1 MVRTIRHYF
10 ELIKFSHSIF
20 ALPFA
25 LISALIA
32 FDGKIDF
39 QKTSLIILAMVFARS
54 AAMAFNRYIDR
65 DVDAKNPR
73 TKTRH
78 LPAKIL
84 NKAQVLFFII
94 TVSFLFILTT
104 YFINFLAFLLAV
116 PALII
121 LFFYSYT
128 KRFTAFS
135 HLFLGA
141 ALAISPVGAWVAIK
155 GEIFNVIP
163 LILFGVVLFW
173 VAGFDIL
180 YSLQDYQFDKKNK
193 LFSIPAQFGL
203 KKAILISRF
212 FHLVMFILYCFFL
225 WSLRGP
231 GLLWLSAVLVAGAL
245 VYQHSLV
252 KDKDLSRLD
261 MAFFSANGY
270 LSLSL
275 LLFFVLALFT
285 F

>member
-1 MVRTIRHYF
+1 MYQTIKNYL

-32 FDGKIDF
+32 FNGKVDF
-39 QKTSLIILAMVFARS
+39 QKIGLIILAMVFARS

-73 TKTRH
+73 TKSRH
-78 LPAKIL
+78 LPANIL
-84 NKAQVLFFII
+84 NKYQVLLFIFI
-94 TVSFLFILTT
+94 TCFLFVFTT
-104 YFINFLAFLLAV
+104 YFINALAFFLSV
-116 PALII
+116 PALLI
-121 LFFYSYT
+121 LFFYSFT
-128 KRFTAFS
+128 KRFTSWS
-135 HLFLGA
+135 HLFLGM
-141 ALAISPVGAWVAIK
+141 ALAVSPVGAWVAIR

-163 LILFGVVLFW
+163 LLLFGVVLFW

-180 YSLQDYQFDKKNK
+180 YSLQDFKFDQKNK
-193 LFSIPAQFGL
+193 LFSIPAQFGV
-203 KKAILISRF
+203 KNAILFSRF
-212 FHLVMFILYCFFL
+212 FHLIMFGLYCFFV
-225 WSLRGP
+225 WSLKGP
-231 GLLWLSAVLVAGAL
+231 EFLWLSIGLVAIAL
-245 VYQHSLV
+245 IYQHSLV

-261 MAFFSANGY
+261 AAFFSANGY

-275 LLFFVLALFT
+275 LVFFVLALFT

>member
-1 MVRTIRHYF
+1 MFRTIRHYL

-39 QKTSLIILAMVFARS
+39 QKIGLVILAMVFARS
-54 AAMAFNRYIDR
+54 AAMAFNLYIDR

-73 TKTRH
+73 TKSRH

-84 NKAQVLFFII
+84 KKNQVLFFIVV
-94 TVSFLFILTT
+94 TCALFVVTA
-104 YFINFLAFLLAV
+104 YFINALAFKLAL
-116 PALII
+116 PALLI
-121 LFFYSYT
+121 LFFYSFT
-128 KRFTAFS
+128 KRFTSWS
-135 HLFLGA
+135 HLFLGM
-141 ALAISPVGAWVAIK
+141 ALAVSPVGAWVAIR
-155 GEIFNVIP
+155 GEIFNMIP

-180 YSLQDYQFDKKNK
+180 YSLQDFKFDKKNK
-193 LFSIPAQFGL
+193 LFSIPAQFGI

-212 FHLVMFILYCFFL
+212 FHLGMFGLYCLFL
-225 WSLRGP
+225 WTLKAP
-231 GLLWLSAVLVAGAL
+231 LFLWVSAGIVGIAL
-245 VYQHSLV
+245 IYQHSLV
-252 KDKDLSRLD
+252 KDKDLSHLD
-261 MAFFSANGY
+261 MAFFSVNGY

-275 LLFFVLALFT
+275 LVFFVLALFT

>member
-1 MVRTIRHYF
+1 MFRTISHYL

-32 FDGKIDF
+32 FNGQIDF
-39 QKTSLIILAMVFARS
+39 QKIVLIILAMVFARS
-54 AAMAFNRYIDR
+54 AAMAFNRLIDQKI
-65 DVDAKNPR
+65 DAKNSR

-84 NKAQVLFFII
+84 KTPQVVLFVLV
-94 TVSFLFILTT
+94 TSLLFFATT
-104 YFINFLAFLLAV
+104 FFINQLAFLLAL
-116 PALII
+116 PALAV
-121 LFFYSYT
+121 LLFYSYT
-128 KRFTAFS
+128 KRFTSFS
-135 HLFLGA
+135 HLFLGT
-141 ALAISPVGAWVAIK
+141 ALAISPVGAWVAIR
-155 GEIFNVIP
+155 GEIFNIIP
-163 LILFGVVLFW
+163 LMLFGVVLFW

-193 LFSIPAQFGL
+193 LFSIPAQFGI

-212 FHLVMFILYCFFL
+212 FHLVMFMLYCFFL
-225 WSLRGP
+225 WALKGP
-231 GLLWLSAVLVAGAL
+231 LFLWVSAGLVATAL
-245 VYQHSLV
+245 IYQHSLV

-261 MAFFSANGY
+261 MAFFSTNGY

>member
-1 MVRTIRHYF
+1 LLKTVRHYL

-32 FDGKIDF
+32 FNGQIDLK
-39 QKTSLIILAMVFARS
+39 KTGLIILAMVFARS
-54 AAMAFNRYIDR
+54 AAMAFNRLIDQKI
-65 DVDAKNPR
+65 DGKNSR
-73 TKTRH
+73 TKGRH

-84 NKAQVLFFII
+84 KTSQVILFVLVTGFLFVTTTFFI
-94 TVSFLFILTT
+94 
-104 YFINFLAFLLAV
+104 NQLAFLLAI
-116 PALII
+116 PALAV

-128 KRFTAFS
+128 KRFTPFS

-141 ALAISPVGAWVAIK
+141 ALAISPVGAWVAIR
-155 GEIFNVIP
+155 GEIFNIVP
-163 LILFGVVLFW
+163 LMLFGVVLFW

-180 YSLQDYQFDKKNK
+180 YSLQDYQFDKRNK
-193 LFSIPAQFGL
+193 LFSIPAQFGI
-203 KKAILISRF
+203 KKAIIISRF
-212 FHLVMFILYCFFL
+212 FHLIMFLIYCLFL
-225 WSLRGP
+225 WALNGSW
-231 GLLWLSAVLVAGAL
+231 LLWVSAGLVAAAL
-245 VYQHSLV
+245 IYQHTLV

>member
-1 MVRTIRHYF
+1 MLKTVRHYL

-32 FDGKIDF
+32 FNGQIDLK
-39 QKTSLIILAMVFARS
+39 KTGLIILAMVFARS
-54 AAMAFNRYIDR
+54 AAMAFNRLIDQKI
-65 DVDAKNPR
+65 DGKNSR
-73 TKTRH
+73 TKGRH

-84 NKAQVLFFII
+84 KTSQVILFVLVTGFLFVTTTFFI
-94 TVSFLFILTT
+94 
-104 YFINFLAFLLAV
+104 NQLAFLLAI
-116 PALII
+116 PALAV

-128 KRFTAFS
+128 KRFTPFS

-141 ALAISPVGAWVAIK
+141 ALAISPVGAWVAIR
-155 GEIFNVIP
+155 GEIFNIVP
-163 LILFGVVLFW
+163 LMLFGVVLFW

-180 YSLQDYQFDKKNK
+180 YSLQDYQFDKRNK
-193 LFSIPAQFGL
+193 LFSIPAQFGI
-203 KKAILISRF
+203 KKAIIISRF
-212 FHLVMFILYCFFL
+212 FHLIMFLIYCLFL
-225 WSLRGP
+225 WALNGSW
-231 GLLWLSAVLVAGAL
+231 LLWVSAGLVAAAL
-245 VYQHSLV
+245 IYQHTLV